1 MLPSTPTTRPGQ
13 KPNRTPAIVAL
24 SICIFFLFA
33 IILAQATFRLS
44 FLQPDTSEETVIFA
58 AVSALIFLLF
68 VALTFVLLRTLL
80 RLYAERKSGAL
91 GSKFRS
97 QMVLG
102 ALLLS
107 LGPVVFLFLFSYGLM
122 NRSIEKWFS
131 RPVEDVENRT
141 NAIVSLLTQ
150 YAATNAEAEA
160 QRVAGSPE
168 AQKSFQTGNFTALMD
183 EFRRSELTLQGGFA
197 FAVVNGHAEAS
208 FHAPEAWPL
217 LGPNLPLK
225 AASGQAKAFDILGQ
239 TWVLGRA
246 HVGEGD
252 ILVAMPLPVNYSLV
266 LRDLER
272 SQQQYQDLRLQ
283 RRRLRRTYMGF
294 LLLLTVLTLFVST
307 WLALYLSKTVTRPL
321 VALAEATHEISRG
334 RLDYRVDVRAG
345 SEIGKLVES
354 FNTMAAELETSRSG
368 IESSRRELAEMNAQL
383 ERRTRHSETILE
395 SVPSGVLS
403 LDASRRVLHC
413 NRAARRLL
421 RLEQDGAQREDAL
434 GDFFPADVV
443 ADVEHLLRKADRM
456 GSTTSQME
464 IVTAR
469 ANLNVA
475 ITVASLDS
483 MALFSGARRPG
494 SPSRPVEASLMRSR
508 SARDGVE
515 RMGYI
520 VVFEDITDLL
530 RAQRQTAWSEVARR
544 IAHEIKNPLT
554 PIALS
559 AERIRRHLERGAQ
572 PDPGSLNII
581 RNCAETIRSS
591 VETVRTLVDEFS
603 ALARFPAARPQPS
616 DINSIVEQALLL
628 FDGRL
633 DDIEVQ
639 RLLAPDLPP
648 VQADPEAIKRALANL
663 VDNAAEAI
671 QDSMVKEIQI
681 STMLLGERDTVEIV
695 VADTGHGVT
704 SEVKEKL
711 FLPYFSTKKRGTGLG
726 LAIVSRIVED
736 HRGSIRVEEN
746 SPVGT
751 RFIVELPVAQEMA
764 VATSV
769 EKNAHR
775 SDRG

>member
-1 MLPSTPTTRPGQ
+1 MLPSTPPIRPKQ

-24 SICIFFLFA
+24 SVCIFFLFG
-33 IILAQATFRLS
+33 IIFAQATFNLT
-44 FLQPDTSEETVIFA
+44 FLQPDTSEETIIFA

-80 RLYAERKSGAL
+80 RLYAERKTGTL

-107 LGPVVFLFLFSYGLM
+107 LGPVVFMFLFAYGLM
-122 NRSIEKWFS
+122 NRSVEKWFS
-131 RPVEDVENRT
+131 RPVEDVQYRT
-141 NAIVSLLTQ
+141 NVIVSLLTQ
-150 YAATNAEAEA
+150 YAATNADAEA
-160 QRVAGSPE
+160 QRIAATPD
-168 AQKSFQTGNFTALMD
+168 AQKSFHTGNFGPMMD

-197 FAVVNGHAEAS
+197 FAIIDGRAEAS

-217 LGPNLPLK
+217 LQGKLPLK
-225 AASGQAKAFDILGQ
+225 TSAGQAKAFDILGQ
-239 TWVLGRA
+239 TYVLGRA
-246 HVGEGD
+246 HDGNGE
-252 ILVAMPLPVNYSLV
+252 ILVGMPLPANYSLV

-272 SQQQYQDLRLQ
+272 SQRQYEDLRVQ
-283 RRRLRRTYMGF
+283 RRRLKRTYMGF
-294 LLLLTVLTLFVST
+294 LLLLTVATLFIST
-307 WLALYLSKTVTRPL
+307 WLALYLSKMVTRPL

-354 FNTMAAELETSRSG
+354 FNRMAADLEASRAGLETSG
-368 IESSRRELAEMNAQL
+368 RELAEMNVQL
-383 ERRTRHSETILE
+383 EQRTRHSETILE
-395 SVPSGVLS
+395 NVPSGVLS
-403 LDASRRVLHC
+403 LDASRRVLHS
-413 NRAARRLL
+413 NLSARRLL
-421 RLEQDGAQREDAL
+421 HLDEDPPRRAQTLHDL
-434 GDFFPADVV
+434 FPDDVV
-443 ADVEHLLRKADRM
+443 SDIEHLLRKADRM

-464 IVTAR
+464 IVTPR

-475 ITVASLDS
+475 ITAASLDS
-483 MALFSGARRPG
+483 AGQAPGAGRQ
-494 SPSRPVEASLMRSR
+494 
-508 SARDGVE
+508 

-520 VVFEDITDLL
+520 VVLEDITDLL

-559 AERIRRHLERGAQ
+559 AERIRRHLERGAP
-572 PDPGSLNII
+572 PDGASLGVI
-581 RNCAETIRSS
+581 RQCAETIRSS

-603 ALARFPAARPQPS
+603 ALARFPASQPQPS
-616 DINSIVEQALLL
+616 GINGIVDQALRM

-633 DDIEVQ
+633 DGIEV
-639 RLLAPDLPP
+639 RRFLADDLPL
-648 VQADPEAIKRALANL
+648 VQADPEAMKRAIANL
-663 VDNAAEAI
+663 VDNAAEAM
-671 QDSMVKEIQI
+671 QESLVKEIQI
-681 STMLLGERDTVEIV
+681 STVLLGERDAVEIV
-695 VADTGHGVT
+695 VADSGHGVT
-704 SEVKEKL
+704 WEVKEKL

-736 HRGSIRVEEN
+736 HHGSIRVEEN

-764 VATSV
+764 ATVA
-769 EKNAHR
+769 EKNAHH

>member
-1 MLPSTPTTRPGQ
+1 MSDLMLPSTPTIRPKQ
-13 KPNRTPAIVAL
+13 KSNRTPAIVAL
-24 SICIFFLFA
+24 SICIFFLFG
-33 IILAQATFRLS
+33 IIFAQATFNLT
-44 FLQPDTSEETVIFA
+44 FLQPDTSEETLIFA

-80 RLYAERKSGAL
+80 RLYAERKAGAL

-107 LGPVVFLFLFSYGLM
+107 LGPVVFLFLFAYGLM
-122 NRSIEKWFS
+122 NRSVEKWFS
-131 RPVEDVENRT
+131 RPVEDVQYRT
-141 NAIVSLLTQ
+141 NVIVSLLTQ

-160 QRVAGSPE
+160 RRIAATPD
-168 AQKSFQTGNFTALMD
+168 AQKSFQTGNFTFMLD
-183 EFRRSELTLQGGFA
+183 ELRRSEVTLHGGFA
-197 FAVVNGHAEAS
+197 FALVEGRAEAS

-217 LGPNLPLK
+217 LQQALPLK
-225 AASGQAKAFDILGQ
+225 AASGKAKAFDILGQ
-239 TWVLGRA
+239 TYVLGRS
-246 HVGEGD
+246 HVGNGE
-252 ILVAMPLPVNYSLV
+252 ILVAMPLPSNYSTV

-272 SQQQYQDLRLQ
+272 SQQQYEDLRIQ
-283 RRRLRRTYMGF
+283 RRRLKRTYMGF
-294 LLLLTVLTLFVST
+294 LLLLTVATLFIST

-354 FNTMAAELETSRSG
+354 FNRMAADLETSRANIEASG
-368 IESSRRELAEMNAQL
+368 RELAEMNAQL
-383 ERRTRHSETILE
+383 EERTRHSETLLE

-403 LDASRRVLHC
+403 LDASRRVLQS

-421 RLEQDGAQREDAL
+421 RLDDDEALHHEQTLHE
-434 GDFFPADVV
+434 FFPAHVV
-443 ADVEHLLRKADRM
+443 ADLEHLLRKADRM

-464 IVTAR
+464 IVTPR
-469 ANLNVA
+469 ATLNVA

-483 MALFSGARRPG
+483 CAPI
-494 SPSRPVEASLMRSR
+494 ASKQ
-508 SARDGVE
+508 
-515 RMGYI
+515 RMGY
-520 VVFEDITDLL
+520 VMVFEDITDLL
-530 RAQRQTAWSEVARR
+530 RAQKQTAWREVARR

-559 AERIRRHLERGAQ
+559 AERIRRHLERATS
-572 PDPGSLNII
+572 PDAASLNVIKH
-581 RNCAETIRSS
+581 CAETIRSS
-591 VETVRTLVDEFS
+591 VDTLRTLVDEFS
-603 ALARFPAARPQPS
+603 VLARFPASQPQPS
-616 DINSIVEQALLL
+616 DINGIVDQALLM

-633 DDIEVQ
+633 EGIQV
-639 RLLAPDLPP
+639 RRFFASDLPR
-648 VQADPEAIKRALANL
+648 VQADPDAMKRAVANL
-663 VDNAAEAI
+663 VDNAAEAM
-671 QDSMVKEIQI
+671 QDSLLKEINI
-681 STMLLGERDTVEIV
+681 STVLLGDRDSVEIA

-704 SEVKEKL
+704 SELKERL

-736 HRGSIRVEEN
+736 HHGSIRVEEN

-751 RFIVELPVAQEMA
+751 RFIVELPVALE
-764 VATSV
+764 VADPV
-769 EKNAHR
+769 EQNAHH